1 MHEDPVVHGEAA
13 SPPRIQKIDPLLAQQ
28 PSAAEKSEHLV
39 AEELL
44 GHSLI
49 HVRQRDPLPR
59 SRPATPGTERVDVG
73 VELRPLAEGL
83 DHRHHPGAK
92 ALLLHGR
99 RRHQLLDRLVGGQRE
114 RAEKLAVVQE
124 VDPQHLGDREHPL
137 GMAHL
142 LHDLVHETP
151 PEAVAALEA
160 LLPRALDP
168 LVERLEK
175 AVERCLPGVPG
186 SVDPASDLHA
196 QPEAGRRGTGGKR
209 RRASGPA
216 FPTTASSL
224 RRGAAGGG
232 P

>member
-1 MHEDPVVHGEAA
+1 
-13 SPPRIQKIDPLLAQQ
+13 
-28 PSAAEKSEHLV
+28 
-39 AEELL
+39 
-44 GHSLI
+44 
-49 HVRQRDPLPR
+49 
-59 SRPATPGTERVDVG
+59 VDVG

-99 RRHQLLDRLVGGQRE
+99 RRHQLLDGLVGGQRE
-114 RAEKLAVVQE
+114 RAEKLAMVQE

-142 LHDLVHETP
+142 LHDLVLEEGGELGRPLGATGGTHSSTLAGEGDQVLLGTPPAANPCEAALPETAREIARHDLVHETP

-175 AVERCLPGVPG
+175 TVERCLPGIPG

-196 QPEAGRRGTGGKR
+196 QHEPGGRGTGGKR
-209 RRASGPA
+209 RRTSGPA
-216 FPTTASSL
+216 FPTTA
-224 RRGAAGGG
+224 RVCAAEQPGEVRERSERSPPGV